1 MVEGLRLNDNSLLDT
16 RYSFLIASF
25 FGPHKPPELYFYVVG
40 ALIMGAVFIA
50 ALCAVPTRFRK
61 PLIVAVTFIA
71 GLFYSVEFFWHGN
84 GEGGDNPLS
93 AWITPMSDWV
103 NVVFGFTLGL
113 GIYNLLQIHG
123 RAVIR
128 RRRGWPNSAG
138 FYVALIVMTAVA
150 MTQKYRGDA
159 LSKSVYEILFTG
171 ALLSLNATMFSLVA
185 FYIVSA
191 AYRAFR
197 IRSGEAALMMT
208 AAFIV
213 MLAQVPIGVFI
224 THNLPMAGWASSF
237 RIENIGYWI
246 LTQPNM
252 AAQRGIAFGIAVGA
266 LAMSLRIWLSLERGS
281 FFE

>member
-1 MVEGLRLNDNSLLDT
+1 MNADILKEL
-16 RYSFLIASF
+16 
-25 FGPHKPPELYFYVVG
+25 FGPHKPPELYFYVAG
-40 ALIMGAVFIA
+40 ALIIGAAFIA
-50 ALCAVPTRFRK
+50 GLCALPTKFRK
-61 PLIVAVTFIA
+61 PLIVVVTFIA
-71 GLFYSVEFFWHGN
+71 GLFYSVEFFWHGK
-84 GEGGDNPLS
+84 GPGGDNPLS
-93 AWITPMSDWV
+93 AWITPMGDWV

-123 RAVIR
+123 RNIVKL
-128 RRRGWPNSAG
+128 RRGWYNSAG
-138 FYVALIVMTAVA
+138 FYIALIVMTIFA
-150 MTQKYRGDA
+150 MSQKYGGG
-159 LSKSVYEILFTG
+159 SFNKSVYEVLFSG

-197 IRSGEAALMMT
+197 VRSGEAVLMMI

-224 THNLPMAGWASSF
+224 THNIPTVGWASSL
-237 RIENIGYWI
+237 RIENLGYWI
-246 LTQPNM
+246 LTEPNM

-266 LAMSLRIWLSLERGS
+266 LAMALRIWLSLERGS